1 MKRLITYVLIASL
14 LLNVSMISVNFSDN
28 RVYALENNNN
38 ILRIDG
44 QTEKYFRD
52 FVLRLYNLCFNR
64 TPSEE
69 EINYHV
75 NELINGVSKAGNITF
90 NFFNSPE
97 FVNKRISDDEY
108 VKLCYLVLMDRNGD
122 KEGIEYWKNNLLNGV
137 SRNYVLD
144 KFIKSLEFN
153 NICKEYQIETGAI
166 VLSEARDQN
175 IGISSFISRCYSKV
189 LSRKY
194 DVDGMNYYANII
206 LNSNDKKE
214 AAINIAKT
222 NFFHSPEFLNKNT
235 SNEEFV
241 KIAYRTFLDREAE
254 AEGLNYHLNQL
265 NNNVSRDTILNNF
278 GASPEF
284 SDLIKSYGIYI
295 VENGFALEDGKYY
308 YYVNGVKQKGYKEI
322 NNNTYYFNTDTGA
335 FEYVNNEKWV
345 DGMKLN
351 ILDSSKFKWVNG
363 IPYYKDSQLGID
375 VSSHQG
381 SIDWNKVKND
391 GVEFVIL
398 RVGFRGYGP
407 SGLLRN
413 DARFEEYYAGAKSVG
428 LPIGV
433 YFFSQAINEQE
444 AIEEAN
450 LMLQATNG
458 KQIDLGYV
466 YDLEDITYDGARTD
480 NMSASQW
487 TRNAVAF
494 LNTIKAAGKKGIIY
508 TNMSWYREKY
518 YIDKLY
524 EWDIWLAQ
532 YGTKTPS
539 LPYEFKIWQFS
550 DKGRIDGINTKVDM
564 NVKFN

>member
-1 MKRLITYVLIASL
+1 MKKLITYVLIVSL
-14 LLNVSMISVNFSDN
+14 LLNVSLISVNFSDN
-28 RVYALENNNN
+28 KVYALENNNN

-52 FVLRLYNLCFNR
+52 FVLRLYKLCFNR
-64 TPSEE
+64 TPVDAEV
-69 EINYHV
+69 NYHV
-75 NELINGVSKAGNITF
+75 NELIKGTSKAGNITF

-97 FVNKRISDDEY
+97 FLNKNINDDNY
-108 VKLCYLVLMDRNGD
+108 VKLCYQVLMNRNGD

-153 NICKEYQIETGAI
+153 NICKEYKIETGAT
-166 VLSEARDQN
+166 LSEPRDQN

-189 LSRKY
+189 LSRRY
-194 DVDGMNYYANII
+194 ENDGMNYYANII
-206 LNSNDKKE
+206 LNSENKKDT
-214 AAINIAKT
+214 AISIAVN
-222 NFFHSPEFLNKNT
+222 NFFHSPEFLNKNAG
-235 SNEEFV
+235 NEEFI
-241 KIAYRTFLDREAE
+241 KIAYRTFLNREAE
-254 AEGLNYHLNQL
+254 PEGLKYYLNQL

-284 SDLIKSYGIYI
+284 SDLMRSYGIYSI
-295 VENGFALEDGKYY
+295 ENGFALENGKYY
-308 YYVNGVKQKGYKEI
+308 YYVNGNKQKGYKEI
-322 NNNTYYFNTDTGA
+322 NGNTYYFNTSTGA
-335 FEYVNNEKWV
+335 FEFVNNEKWI

-351 ILDSSKFKWVNG
+351 MLDSSKFNWVNG
-363 IPYYKDSQLGID
+363 IPYYKNSQLGID

-428 LPIGV
+428 LPVGV

>member
-1 MKRLITYVLIASL
+1 MKKLITYVLIVSL
-14 LLNVSMISVNFSDN
+14 LLNVSLISVNFSDN
-28 RVYALENNNN
+28 KVYALENNNN

-52 FVLRLYNLCFNR
+52 FVLRLYSVCFNR
-64 TPSEE
+64 VPSEAE
-69 EINYHV
+69 V
-75 NELINGVSKAGNITF
+75 NHHANKLINGTAKAGNITY
-90 NFFNSPE
+90 NFFNSIE
-97 FVNKRISDDEY
+97 FKNKKLNDEDY
-108 VKLCYLVLMDRNGD
+108 IKVCYQALMNRKGD
-122 KEGIEYWKNNLLNGV
+122 PQGIEYWKNYLLNGV
-137 SRNYVLD
+137 SRNFILD
-144 KFIKSLEFN
+144 RFIKSQEFK
-153 NICKEYQIETGAI
+153 NICNNYKTEPGSI
-166 VLSEARDQN
+166 VLNEARDQN
-175 IGISSFISRCYSKV
+175 VGISSFISRCYSKI
-189 LSRKY
+189 LSRRY
-194 DVDGMNYYANII
+194 DNDGMNHFANII
-206 LNSNDKKE
+206 LNASNKKE
-214 AAINIAKT
+214 TAVNIAKN
-222 NFFHSPEFLNKNT
+222 NFFQSREFLSKNT
-235 SNEEFV
+235 SDEEFV
-241 KIAYRTFLDREAE
+241 KIAYRTFLNREAE
-254 AEGLNYHLNQL
+254 PEGLNHHVNQL
-265 NNNVSRDTILNNF
+265 KNGVSRNTILDNF
-278 GASPEF
+278 GNSNEF
-284 SDLIKSYGIYI
+284 TNILNSYGIYDERNGI
-295 VENGFALEDGKYY
+295 VYENGNYY

-322 NNNTYYFNTDTGA
+322 NGNTYYFNTSTGA
-335 FEYVNNEKWV
+335 FEFVNNEKWI

-351 ILDSSKFKWVNG
+351 MLDSSKFNWVNG
-363 IPYYKDSQLGID
+363 IPYYKNSQLGID

-428 LPIGV
+428 LPVGV